1 LEDDV
6 QNYPAG
12 TVLVSQG
19 ERAGNFFSLRSG
31 WACAAQL
38 QKDGSRQITDIFIG
52 GQIMGLREVGLL
64 QAHSS
69 IEAMTDLVACPFP
82 RRRLA
87 EVFSASPRLAVLF
100 FLILAQNN
108 ALLTQRLANIGN
120 KPAISRLAHFIL
132 ELRARR
138 GIDGDEM
145 ELPLTQTLIGDALGL
160 TSVHVSRV
168 LNELK
173 RKGILEQEDSRLRI
187 LDREA
192 LIQIG
197 EFSADYLAVRADFL
211 LPDATLPDAG

>member
-1 LEDDV
+1 
-6 QNYPAG
+6 
-12 TVLVSQG
+12 
-19 ERAGNFFSLRSG
+19 
-31 WACAAQL
+31 
-38 QKDGSRQITDIFIG
+38 
-52 GQIMGLREVGLL
+52 
-64 QAHSS
+64 
-69 IEAMTDLVACPFP
+69 MTDLVACPFP